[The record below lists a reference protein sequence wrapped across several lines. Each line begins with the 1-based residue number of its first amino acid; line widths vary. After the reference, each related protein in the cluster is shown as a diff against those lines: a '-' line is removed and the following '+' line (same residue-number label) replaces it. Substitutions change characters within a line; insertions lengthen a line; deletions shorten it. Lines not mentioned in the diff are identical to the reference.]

1 MLTHWGEQ
9 PGSFIIYLIAQ
20 QEIEVCRPQCSG
32 GLDLISNPYNE
43 KPKTMKN
50 NILSIHN
57 ESSLQ
62 YLSLDEIMRLATSDC
77 ESMMHDHGRVSPTI
91 RTFLRSRSS
100 LSFNPEKGS
109 VAGTDQFE
117 LARQFAICFR
127 AQAIV
132 LVLPEW
138 PDSQQ
143 RREILDLP
151 PSEFP
156 HCREVIFITAESRE
170 GCARL
175 LLFPQR
181 NAAGEF
187 TGFSTEDPGIFDED
201 FLIGILPDADPTDA
215 DAAEAQKRLSDMGI
229 KF

>member
-1 MLTHWGEQ
+1 
-9 PGSFIIYLIAQ
+9 
-20 QEIEVCRPQCSG
+20 
-32 GLDLISNPYNE
+32 
-43 KPKTMKN
+43 MKN

-62 YLSLDEIMRLATSDC
+62 HLSLDEIIKLATSDC
-77 ESMMHDHGRVSPTI
+77 KSMIRGHGGVSPTI
-91 RTFLRSRSS
+91 KTFLRSGSC
-100 LSFNPEKGS
+100 LSCNPEKGS
-109 VAGTDQFE
+109 LSTDVDQYE

-132 LVLPEW
+132 IVIPAW
-138 PDSQQ
+138 RDSKQ
-143 RREILDLP
+143 RREILGLP

-156 HCREVIFITAESRE
+156 DCREVIFITAESRE

-181 NAAGEF
+181 NPAGEF
-187 TGFSTEDPGIFDED
+187 TGFAAQDPGIFDED

>member
-1 MLTHWGEQ
+1 M
-9 PGSFIIYLIAQ
+9 
-20 QEIEVCRPQCSG
+20 
-32 GLDLISNPYNE
+32 
-43 KPKTMKN
+43 
-50 NILSIHN
+50 
-57 ESSLQ
+57 
-62 YLSLDEIMRLATSDC
+62 
-77 ESMMHDHGRVSPTI
+77 
-91 RTFLRSRSS
+91 
-100 LSFNPEKGS
+100 
-109 VAGTDQFE
+109 
-117 LARQFAICFR
+117 
-127 AQAIV
+127 IV
-132 LVLPEW
+132 LSAW

-143 RREILDLP
+143 RREVLGLP

-156 HCREVIFITAESRE
+156 NCSEVIFIAAESRE

-187 TGFSTEDPGIFDED
+187 IGFETEDPGIFDED